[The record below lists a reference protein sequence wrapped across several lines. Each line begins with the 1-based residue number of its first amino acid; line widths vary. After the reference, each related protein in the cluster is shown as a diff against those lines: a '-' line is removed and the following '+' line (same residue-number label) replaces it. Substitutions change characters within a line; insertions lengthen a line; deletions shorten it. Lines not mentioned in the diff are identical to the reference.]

1 MNKTVGQLVPARIV
15 KVNEGLKAVYD
26 GSEVKCMFNPY
37 EYTLS
42 KSNSFKE
49 QPAANGENSPPA
61 ELLQAGAQ
69 TLKLSLH
76 FDTYGADTASPGTV
90 GADAVG
96 SVLDSVYGNETDVS
110 QITDKLWNFMKVT
123 TEKQPDKNDKKHVP
137 LVAFHW
143 GVFFFVSYI
152 TNMTQKFT
160 LFNKDGIPVRA
171 KVDITFT
178 QYRDVD
184 DRRSQPQNPTSGGG
198 PVNRIH
204 RVVAGDRL
212 DLIANEVYR
221 DATKWR
227 LIAHYN
233 NLIHPAA
240 LQPGQMLVI
249 PFEREVI
256 NG

>member
-61 ELLQAGAQ
+61 ELSQAGAQ

-76 FDTYGADTASPGTV
+76 FDTYGYGP
-90 GADAVG
+90 DAYG
-96 SVLDSVYGNETDVS
+96 SVWDSVYGSETDVS

-123 TEKQPDKNDKKHVP
+123 TESQPDKNDKKHVP
-137 LVAFHW
+137 MVAFHW

-160 LFNKDGIPVRA
+160 LFNQDGIPVRA

-184 DRRSQPQNPTSGGG
+184 DRSDKPQNPTSGGG

-212 DLIANEVYR
+212 DLIANDVYR

-227 LIAHYN
+227 LIANYN
-233 NLIHPAA
+233 KLVSPSD
-240 LQPGQMLVI
+240 LRPGQMLVI
-249 PFEREVI
+249 PFEREAM

>member
-15 KVNEGLKAVYD
+15 KVNDALKPVYD

-49 QPAANGENSPPA
+49 QQAANGENSPPA
-61 ELLQAGAQ
+61 ELSKAGAQ
-69 TLKLSLH
+69 TLKLSIH
-76 FDTYGADTASPGTV
+76 FDTYGPARDSIYGT
-90 GADAVG
+90 
-96 SVLDSVYGNETDVS
+96 EKDVS
-110 QITDKLWNFMKVT
+110 KITDKLWDFMKVT
-123 TEKQPDKNDKKHVP
+123 TESQPDQNDKKHVP
-137 LVAFHW
+137 MVAFHW

-160 LFNKDGIPVRA
+160 LFDKNGIPVRA

-178 QYRDVD
+178 QYRDIE
-184 DRRSQPQNPTSGGG
+184 DRHAMPQNPTSGGG
-198 PVNRIH
+198 PVNRVH
-204 RVVAGDRL
+204 QVVAGDRL
-212 DLIANEVYR
+212 DLIANQVYR

-227 LIAHYN
+227 YIADYN
-233 NLIHPAA
+233 NLTNPSE
-240 LQPGQMLVI
+240 LTPGQMLVI
-249 PFEREVI
+249 PFEQEAM